1 MFKMNQAEA
10 KISILAIGAHPDDI
24 EYGCAATLSRF
35 AKKGNDVYM
44 HILTDGRKGGD
55 IVVRKKEAEKSAA
68 TMGIKEI
75 FWGNY
80 EDTKLPFYDT
90 VIGDIQAVVDK
101 VKPVFVFLHDSNDT
115 HQDHRY
121 VNSCAV
127 SATRFVPNVLFFEG
141 PSTVHFSPDVFVN
154 IADSLEIK
162 FKCLKAHRSQVMR
175 TNIYNQ
181 SILDLAK
188 ATAIFRGEYCHQ
200 KYAEAFKALRMMF
213 LLPT

>member
-1 MFKMNQAEA
+1 MKRKKK
-10 KISILAIGAHPDDI
+10 KISILAVGAHPDDI

-35 AKKGNDVYM
+35 AEKGNDVYL

-55 IVVRKKEAEKSAA
+55 IATRQKEQEKSAA
-68 TMGIKEI
+68 IMGIKEI
-75 FWGNY
+75 FWGGY

-90 VIGDIQAVVDK
+90 VIGDIQKVVNI
-101 VKPVFVFLHDSNDT
+101 VNPVFTFVHDPNDT

-141 PSTVHFSPDVFVN
+141 PSTVHFDPDVFVD
-154 IADSLEIK
+154 IYDRITVK
-162 FKCLKAHRSQVMR
+162 FRCLRAHRSQVMR

-181 SILDLAK
+181 SILDLAR

-213 LLPT
+213 LLP